1 MWGHKQQ
8 STVHTVTMTSLVL
21 AAFNDGRQHSIQ
33 VLLLCCG
40 LVLWPGNICASSPQW
55 DVQVFFFYNSISPI
69 SAIKGQG
76 VMGSHRKLAD
86 RGTAGLSVPAC
97 TRCPSWG
104 ENSAL
109 WNSFL
114 PVRKTQCS
122 PHQHHRVTIPD
133 QPTGASILVPSCSS
147 LRNPTEHPVHPAFAQ
162 FHERAGKWE
171 SQTHVAFGEKTCPI
185 PGVLAVGCN
194 FLYLS
199 PTEEFPRYNSPS
211 HFLLRSASS
220 DFHLS
225 FLFPKIIKVDF
236 FFVFLG
242 MVESQK
248 TRQDS

>member
-1 MWGHKQQ
+1 MMED
-8 STVHTVTMTSLVL
+8 STQYKSFCCVVVLSCGQEISVPPVHSEMYRL
-21 AAFNDGRQHSIQ
+21 
-33 VLLLCCG
+33 
-40 LVLWPGNICASSPQW
+40 
-55 DVQVFFFYNSISPI
+55 FFFYNSISPI

-194 FLYLS
+194 FLYLF